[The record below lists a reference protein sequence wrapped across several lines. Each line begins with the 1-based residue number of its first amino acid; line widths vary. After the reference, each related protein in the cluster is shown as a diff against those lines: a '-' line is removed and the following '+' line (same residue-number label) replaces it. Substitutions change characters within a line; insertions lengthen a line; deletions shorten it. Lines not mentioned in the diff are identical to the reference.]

1 VPDGDFQPARKPPG
15 MAEIRACGHALAR
28 RPREIAFS
36 IRNASVCPSP
46 GIGFKTAFYS
56 TN

>member
-1 VPDGDFQPARKPPG
+1 
-15 MAEIRACGHALAR
+15 MADAEPRGNALTQR
-28 RPREIAFS
+28 TSETAFS
-36 IRNASVCPSP
+36 IRKACFCPSP